1 MIVKSLLLV
10 LEVLTSILLIGI
22 ILMQKSKG
30 GGLGGSAFGGGSGES
45 FFGAR
50 AGNVLTKITIGL
62 SVFFL
67 SNTLIL
73 AFLYAESDEKSLM
86 EKAGRNGNALEPI
99 QSSDVPPVPSGPVDG
114 VVGDGLGEELI
125 TVDQPMA
132 QSPEFDP
139 SEDILFLSEEAP
151 SVPQDIENIPSD
163 ASGVSENVPNVSA
176 DIPDTP

>member
-1 MIVKSLLLV
+1 MIIKSLLLV
-10 LEVLTSILLIGI
+10 LEVLTSVLLIGI

-67 SNTLIL
+67 SNTLLL

-86 EKAGRNGNALEPI
+86 QKAGQNGNALEPI
-99 QSSDVPPVPSGPVDG
+99 QSFDVPPVPSGNVEG
-114 VVGDGLGEELI
+114 VVGDGLDDSLTTI
-125 TVDQPMA
+125 DQPMA
-132 QSPEFDP
+132 QPPEVDA
-139 SEDILFLSEEAP
+139 SEDILFLSEEEP
-151 SVPQDIENIPSD
+151 SVPEDIPNPPSD
-163 ASGVSENVPNVSA
+163 AP
-176 DIPDTP
+176 